1 MFTLRS
7 LTSFVTLPSLS
18 TPSPSLRPRLVR
30 CRLTEAAAY
39 APLDVVSGE
48 SERAIR
54 SLTELKNGGDWKVDD
69 ELPAAEEGSDG
80 REGGVEDDDSEEEEE
95 GISSIHVPRE
105 KYMNVSK
112 SDLVNGIVTK
122 LLESQDGDADI
133 FLLLSS

>member
-1 MFTLRS
+1 MFSVRN

-18 TPSPSLRPRLVR
+18 TPSPSLRRRLIR
-30 CRLTEAAAY
+30 CRLTDAANF
-39 APLDVVSGE
+39 APLDVVSAD
-48 SERAIR
+48 SEREIG
-54 SLTELKNGGDWKVDD
+54 SLTELKNGGGWKVED
-69 ELPAAEEGSDG
+69 ELRTA
-80 REGGVEDDDSEEEEE
+80 EGGVEDDDSDEEEE

-105 KYMNVSK
+105 KYMNISK